1 MATGRFVDY
10 LERDAQ
16 NQGLALRF
24 TFTPHPLVGNYFFLR
39 QYLEGNDPTT
49 GRPIMEGV
57 IDALTRPVPPAAE
70 RKPEV
75 PKPRRARLLE
85 PDSEENLQRLFIE
98 NGWTDGLPIVLPTEE
113 RVADMLRGTSHP
125 PDEVVG
131 RMTITTLQEKL
142 EYTVEKVAINAV
154 MAGAGPEHFPVILA
168 LAEMEEPS
176 MPSSTTSFA
185 RMMVVNGP
193 IRHEIGMN
201 CGVGALSPFN
211 LANAVIGRAWTLITI
226 NLGDSR
232 VGETFMGSQGNNT
245 NYNNMCCAENEER
258 SVWEP
263 FHVEKGFRADES
275 VVSVF
280 RGWSVINSMGAP
292 NQRGAHEE
300 TAIFMK
306 SFAALRS
313 SATLV
318 MDPLVAKGLK
328 ENHGFKTKSDLRH
341 WLSKNVKITAKQ
353 YWDTDIN
360 RAFFI
365 TEAEHGVE
373 PFATWWKLPPD
384 ELFAPFVEP
393 ENINFVVV
401 GGETNPLWQTTDLWH
416 VKSASIDKWRPRK
429 PIPAKVRMP
438 VPPVDILCSDG
449 TCEEPATSASAGC
462 SDGSC
467 ESPPKGKGGPQ

>member
-10 LERDAQ
+10 LDRDAQ

-24 TFTPHPLVGNYFFLR
+24 TFTPHPLVGNYAHLR
-39 QYLEGNDPTT
+39 QYLEGNDPLT
-49 GRPIMEGV
+49 GRAIMEGV
-57 IDALTRPVPPAAE
+57 TDALTRPVLSTTE
-70 RKPEV
+70 RKPEA
-75 PKPRRARLLE
+75 PRPRRPRLLE
-85 PDSEENLQRLFIE
+85 PDTEENLQRAFIE
-98 NGWTDGLPIVLPTEE
+98 KGWTDGLPIVLPTEE
-113 RVADMLRGTSHP
+113 RVAEMLRGTSHP

-142 EYTVEKVAINAV
+142 EYTVEKVAISAV
-154 MAGAGPEHFPVILA
+154 MAGARAEHFPVILA
-168 LAEMEEPS
+168 LASMEEPS
-176 MPSSTTSFA
+176 LPSSTTSFA

-201 CGVGALSPFN
+201 CGTGALSPFN

-226 NLGDSR
+226 NLGDAR
-232 VGETFMGSQGNNT
+232 LGETFMGSQGNNT

-263 FHVEKGFRADES
+263 FHVEKGFRLEES

-280 RGWSVINSMGAP
+280 RGWSVINSLGAP
-292 NQRGAHEE
+292 NKRGAHEE
-300 TAIFMK
+300 SAMFMKCFTAI
-306 SFAALRS
+306 RS
-313 SATLV
+313 SATLI

-328 ENHGFKTKSDLRH
+328 ENHGFKSKEELRR
-341 WLSKNVKITAKQ
+341 WLSENVKFTAKQ

-373 PFATWWKLPPD
+373 PYASWYKLPPD
-384 ELFAPFVEP
+384 ALFTPYAQDPQ
-393 ENINFVVV
+393 NINFVVV
-401 GGETNPLWQTTDLWH
+401 GGETNPLWQTTDLWYT
-416 VKSASIDKWRPRK
+416 KSASIDKWRPK
-429 PIPAKVRMP
+429 EPVPAELRMP
-438 VPPVDILCSDG
+438 APPVDILCSDG
-449 TCEEPATSASAGC
+449 SCSGPAPANGSGC

-467 ESPPKGKGGPQ
+467 EAPPSQDKQ

>member
-10 LERDAQ
+10 LDRDAQ

-24 TFTPHPLVGNYFFLR
+24 TFTPHPLVGNYSHLR
-39 QYLEGNDPTT
+39 QYLEGNNPLT
-49 GRPIMEGV
+49 GRPIMES
-57 IDALTRPVPPAAE
+57 ILDALTRPVPPPSE
-70 RKPEV
+70 HKPEG
-75 PKPRRARLLE
+75 PKARRPRLLE
-85 PDSEENLQRLFIE
+85 PDTEENLQRLFIE

-113 RVADMLRGTSHP
+113 RVAEMLRGTSHP

-142 EYTVEKVAINAV
+142 EYTVEKVAVNAV
-154 MAGAGPEHFPVILA
+154 MAGARPEHFPVILA
-168 LAEMEEPS
+168 LASTEEPS

-211 LANAVIGRAWTLITI
+211 LANAVIGRAWTLLTI
-226 NLGDSR
+226 NLGDAR
-232 VGETFMGSQGNNT
+232 LGETFMGSQGNNT

-258 SVWEP
+258 SVWDP

-280 RGWSVINSMGAP
+280 RGWSVINSLGAP
-292 NQRGAHEE
+292 NKRGAHEE
-300 TAIFMK
+300 SAMFMKCFTAI
-306 SFAALRS
+306 RS

-328 ENHGFKTKSDLRH
+328 ENHGFKTKEELRR
-341 WLSKNVKITAKQ
+341 WLSENVKITAKQ

-373 PFATWWKLPPD
+373 PYASWYKLLPD
-384 ELFAPFVEP
+384 ELFTPYSQDP
-393 ENINFVVV
+393 QNINFVVV
-401 GGETNPLWQTTDLWH
+401 GGETNPLWQTTDLWY
-416 VKSASIDKWRPRK
+416 VKSASVDKWRPKK
-429 PIPAKVRMP
+429 PIPAQARMP
-438 VPPVDILCSDG
+438 LPPVDILCSDG
-449 TCEEPATSASAGC
+449 SC
-462 SDGSC
+462 SVPTPGDGSSCADGSC
-467 ESPPKGKGGPQ
+467 ESPPPKTK